1 VEINHGYRTHYN
13 CARRAH
19 TPAPAFHAS
28 GMTYARRDA
37 LEDMIEQLIETLD
50 AADGDTDLEDTGA
63 EDDFGDYSLHGD
75 GPGCICADSDQGV
88 DDQEAG
94 YDRKPGDP
102 EDCEEDDHS
111 GLPYDE
117 DSFDMK
123 LGAEETLYHPRYG
136 IDQSSG
142 PMNEQ
147 AERLAYYRSLHLGG
161 VE

>member
-1 VEINHGYRTHYN
+1 
-13 CARRAH
+13 
-19 TPAPAFHAS
+19 
-28 GMTYARRDA
+28 MTYARRDA

-75 GPGCICADSDQGV
+75 GPGCIFADSDQGV

-94 YDRKPGDP
+94 YDGKPGDP

-117 DSFDMK
+117 DSFDLK
-123 LGAEETLYHPRYG
+123 VSKGDEETFYAPRYG
-136 IDQSSG
+136 ADQTKR
-142 PMNEQ
+142 PINEQ
-147 AERLAYYRSLHLGG
+147 AENLAYYRALYSGDRR
-161 VE
+161 